1 MQIFVRNNEVIKA
14 YKKLTRKLRDDGLFL
29 ELKESRFFKSKSE
42 QKRERHK
49 RAIARH
55 NKKQSEAL
63 KLFEKTENY
72 HTRKK
77 DDRNKRTR
85 S

>member
-1 MQIFVRNNEVIKA
+1 MQIYVRNNEVMKA

-29 ELKESRFFKSKSE
+29 ELLENRHFKSKSE
-42 QKRERHK
+42 LKRERHK
-49 RAIARH
+49 RAVARH
-55 NKKQSEAL
+55 NKKQAEAL

-77 DDRNKRTR
+77 DDRNKRIR